1 MHRKAADCRVLV
13 FAKAPIEGRVKT
25 RLIPAIGAAQAAA
38 LQALLTHRALA
49 TAYAAAVGPVEL
61 YCAPS
66 SRYRFF
72 RECATEFGAALKDQG
87 RGNLGSRMARAFQ
100 TALDR
105 SRSAIAIGSDCPAL
119 RPSDIARSAD
129 LLAEGFD
136 AVIVPAEDG
145 GYVLLGLAR
154 FSPRLFARI
163 AWGQASVLAETRDR
177 LRSLQWRWHE
187 LPVSWDVDRPE
198 DYERL
203 RRENWPGEY
212 VIESRFFSP
221 R

>member
-1 MHRKAADCRVLV
+1 MADPTRRKAADCRVLV
-13 FAKAPIEGRVKT
+13 LAKAPIEGRVKT

-38 LQALLTHRALA
+38 LQASLTRRALA
-49 TAYAAAVGPVEL
+49 TANAAAVGPVEL
-61 YCAPS
+61 HCAPS

-72 RECATEFGAALKDQG
+72 RESASEFGAVLEDQG

-100 TALDR
+100 AALDR
-105 SRSAIAIGSDCPAL
+105 SRAAVAIGSDCPAL
-119 RPSDIARSAD
+119 GPSDITRCAD
-129 LLAEGFD
+129 LLAGGFD

-163 AWGQASVLAETRDR
+163 AWGEASVLAATRDR

-187 LPVSWDVDRPE
+187 LPGSWDVDRPE

-203 RRENWPGEY
+203 RRSDWLGMDLG
-212 VIESRFFSP
+212 
-221 R
+221 

>member
-1 MHRKAADCRVLV
+1 MQPLANPAHRKAADCRVLV
-13 FAKAPIEGRVKT
+13 FAKAPIAGRVKT

-38 LQALLTHRALA
+38 LQAFLVRRALA
-49 TAYAAAVGPVEL
+49 TASAAAVGPTEL
-61 YCAPS
+61 CCAPS

-72 RECATEFGAALKDQG
+72 RDCAADFGTALADQG

-100 TALDR
+100 AALDR
-105 SRSAIAIGSDCPAL
+105 SRAAIAIGSDCPAL
-119 RPSDIARSAD
+119 RPSEIARSAD
-129 LLAEGFD
+129 LLAKGFD

-154 FSPRLFARI
+154 FSPRLFTRI
-163 AWGQASVLAETRDR
+163 AWGQASVLAETRGR

-187 LPVSWDVDRPE
+187 LPESWDVDRPE

-203 RRENWPGEY
+203 RRAGLLDQGP
-212 VIESRFFSP
+212 P
-221 R
+221 